1 MLGKPTLSSW
11 ILYASSLRPFM
22 PHSSLVHF
30 ITAQS
35 CLISNEEMGGL
46 FDEAL
51 PEWTLLFPDDNSH
64 LFQDDAA
71 SWDNDSPNFDLD
83 ALLAIPETDGF
94 TADGLC
100 WSLNPTT
107 TAPSVHLDSSDPN
120 SDSDLIEFTPESS
133 IDIPARSN
141 VDSTLPSDLQEACCV
156 TNHQLAQAK
165 KRKWKESVVVF
176 SSDPNVEISTRK
188 RTAFDERR
196 RKEVAMN
203 RRVGACVQCKL
214 RRGSVSSSH
223 LVQPKRRNLL

>member
-133 IDIPARSN
+133 IDSPTRST
-141 VDSTLPSDLQEACCV
+141 VDSTLLSDLQEACCV

-165 KRKWKESVVVF
+165 KRKWKESVIVF
-176 SSDPNVEISTRK
+176 SSNPNVEIPTRK

-214 RRGSVSSSH
+214 RRGSVS
-223 LVQPKRRNLL
+223 LLQLI